1 MRWTMTALAAALVHG
16 LCCQAAHADGLAD
29 LKSALTRLQDQAP
42 LKATLD
48 TKTWRRLGEGK
59 DAEETHGQASV
70 GIEDGAR
77 GMHLAYGKEILAR
90 MDAESLALARN
101 PNARTPTLNAAR
113 EFSPTDLRPMISA
126 ASSLAR
132 VLEKAAWKGEQ
143 ADTCQGK
150 PARLLTFEVAIDT
163 LSDRDRK
170 YVKEFD
176 GHLYVWIAEDGTP
189 LASRMVQNESGRA
202 FIVIRFEAR
211 QEEQHVY
218 GVVGDRL
225 VTVRKESYN
234 RASGAGER
242 DESRVVKT
250 LQLQS

>member
-1 MRWTMTALAAALVHG
+1 MRLTVTLLAAALG
-16 LCCQAAHADGLAD
+16 LCCQAARADGLAD
-29 LKSALTRLQDQAP
+29 LKSALARRQEQAP

-48 TKTWRRLGEGK
+48 TKTWRRQGEGQE
-59 DAEETHGQASV
+59 AEETQGQASV
-70 GIEDGAR
+70 GIEDGAH
-77 GMHLAYGKEILAR
+77 GMQLSYGKDILAR

-113 EFSPTDLRPMISA
+113 EFSPNDLRPMISA
-126 ASSLAR
+126 AASLAR
-132 VLEKAAWKGEQ
+132 VLEKASWKGEK

-150 PARLLTFEVAIDT
+150 PARLLTFDVAIDT

-176 GHLYVWIAEDGTP
+176 GHLYVWIGGDGTP
-189 LASRMVQNESGRA
+189 LASRMVQNMSGRA

-211 QEEQHVY
+211 NEEQQVY
-218 GVVGDRL
+218 ALVGERL
-225 VTVRKESYN
+225 VSVRRERHN

-242 DESRVVKT
+242 EENRVVKT

>member
-1 MRWTMTALAAALVHG
+1 MRLTVTLLAAALG
-16 LCCQAAHADGLAD
+16 LCCQAARADGLAD
-29 LKSALTRLQDQAP
+29 LKSALARLQEQAP

-48 TKTWRRLGEGK
+48 TKTWRRQGEGQE
-59 DAEETHGQASV
+59 AEETRGQASV
-70 GIEDGAR
+70 GIEDGAQ
-77 GMHLAYGKEILAR
+77 GMHLSYGKDILAR

-113 EFSPTDLRPMISA
+113 EFSPNDLRPMISA
-126 ASSLAR
+126 AASLAR
-132 VLEKAAWKGEQ
+132 VLEKASWKNEK

-150 PARLLTFEVAIDT
+150 PARLLTFDVAIDT

-176 GHLYVWIAEDGTP
+176 GHLFVWIGDDGTP
-189 LASRMVQNESGRA
+189 LASRMVQNMSGRA

-211 QEEQHVY
+211 NEEQQVY
-218 GVVGDRL
+218 ALVGERL
-225 VTVRKESYN
+225 VSVRRESYN

-242 DESRVVKT
+242 EENRVVKT

>member
-1 MRWTMTALAAALVHG
+1 MRLMMTVLSTVLAQG
-16 LCCQAAHADGLAD
+16 LYCQAARADGLAD

-42 LKATLD
+42 LKATLE

-59 DAEETHGQASV
+59 DAEETQGQASV

-77 GMHLAYGKEILAR
+77 GMHLAYGKDILAR
-90 MDAESLALARN
+90 MDAESLAQARN

-126 ASSLAR
+126 ASSLSR

-150 PARLLTFEVAIDT
+150 PARLLTFDVAIDT

-176 GHLYVWIAEDGTP
+176 GHLYVWIADDGTP
-189 LASRMVQNESGRA
+189 LASRMIQNESGRA

-218 GVVGDRL
+218 AQVGDRL

-234 RASGAGER
+234 RAAGAGER
-242 DESRVVKT
+242 DESRVIKT
-250 LQLQS
+250 LHLQS